1 MYRRTVR
8 GEVWIPIFS
17 KSSLAIRSSPQV
29 GLFVTISA
37 ISFRSWAGT
46 RGRPHGRDFHF
57 QKRRNPLRCQRISVS
72 ALTIVRAFCQSKKQD
87 SLDSV
92 NRTESVGRRGFA
104 FPSI

>member
-1 MYRRTVR
+1 MIALAWLRTNVIQRWAGSVGRLGVLGMYRRTVR

-57 QKRRNPLRCQRISVS
+57 QRGETLCDANGS
-72 ALTIVRAFCQSKKQD
+72 ACRV
-87 SLDSV
+87 
-92 NRTESVGRRGFA
+92 
-104 FPSI
+104 